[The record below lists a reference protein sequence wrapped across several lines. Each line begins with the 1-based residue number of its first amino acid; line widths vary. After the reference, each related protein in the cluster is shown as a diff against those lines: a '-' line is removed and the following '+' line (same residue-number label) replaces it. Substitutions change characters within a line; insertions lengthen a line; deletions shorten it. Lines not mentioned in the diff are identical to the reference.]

1 MHWCSDSHLGTLFML
16 KTIFVFISWTVAL
29 PILKSMSHFPWQY
42 LVALFALKLVSLVLV
57 FEAWSYLL
65 FSARNRKRIEYIWL
79 HYQILKHLYI
89 YLLIC
94 QVRLPDP
101 YGFPYYT
108 FNLGSVWLPI
118 THLIFQSLFHWWL
131 SDCAAAVAHILGHL
145 LHSCGLF
152 DDSN

>member
-131 SDCAAAVAHILGHL
+131 SDGSVAMAHILGHL